1 LRPIF
6 NDGEYFVLAIVRIS
20 REYLFRFQY
29 GFEDA
34 PLFAESAGELFRNFE
49 IDR

>member
-1 LRPIF
+1 M
-6 NDGEYFVLAIVRIS
+6 LAIVRIS

-34 PLFAESAGELFRNFE
+34 PLFTESAGELFRDFKTA
-49 IDR
+49 RLA